1 MKVKDL
7 IALLSKLDQSLDV
20 YCYEAGPV
28 PIESGNLG
36 PFDIVDVG
44 TEFVS
49 VSRHSKTNKPVL
61 KFEGDAPGAVKRA
74 IIGITPDF

>member
-1 MKVKDL
+1 M
-7 IALLSKLDQSLDV
+7 
-20 YCYEAGPV
+20 

-44 TEFVS
+44 AEFVI
-49 VSRHSKTNKPVL
+49 VSWHSKTNKPVL
-61 KFEGDAPGAVKRA
+61 KFEGNAPGAVKRV